1 MAGAAKSNVKQDD
14 CAPMMQQLDE
24 SLGFLVNVVARSM
37 RVALEEK
44 LKEHGVTVTQ
54 WVVMQG
60 ISELGEARQT
70 DLGKRVQF
78 DDATITRQI
87 DNLVKVGLIKR
98 SPALDDR
105 RTHLVS
111 LTPKGKKLLPRLN
124 EEAYEI
130 NVRATKG
137 LRSTKTRSIYLDL
150 IRVRENLSNN
160 GST

>member
-1 MAGAAKSNVKQDD
+1 MTGSENKSNERVNSVPTKH
-14 CAPMMQQLDE
+14 QLNE

-37 RVALEEK
+37 RVALEER
-44 LKEHGVTVTQ
+44 LREFNLNVTQ
-54 WVVMQG
+54 WVVLQG
-60 ISELGEARQT
+60 INELGEARQT
-70 DLGKRVQF
+70 DLGKRVQL

-98 SPALDDR
+98 SPAVDDR
-105 RTHLVS
+105 RTQMVS
-111 LTPKGKKLLPRLN
+111 LTPKGKKQLPRLN
-124 EEAYEI
+124 EEANEI